1 MLNLFQH
8 LFERK
13 LYLLNRILKQLQGGV
28 FNVTFFENSES

>member
-8 LFERK
+8 LFVRK

-28 FNVTFFENSES
+28 LNVTFLKIQKV